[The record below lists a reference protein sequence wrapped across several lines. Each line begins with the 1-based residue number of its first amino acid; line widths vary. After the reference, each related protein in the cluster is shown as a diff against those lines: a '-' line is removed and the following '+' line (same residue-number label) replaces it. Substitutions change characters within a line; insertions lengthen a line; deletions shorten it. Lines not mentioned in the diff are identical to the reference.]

1 MEARTDSLRG
11 ATPPN
16 SVDAE
21 RSVLGAMLQDPSAV
35 VLAAEMLFPDDFYQP
50 AHREIYDCML
60 ALYRQQSPVDLIT
73 VDSELARRGTLEGVG
88 GTAYLIELSQ
98 YVPTTANV
106 KAYIGLVNEKSTL
119 RKLIRAS
126 QEISQECY
134 SQQSPVAETMNHAEK
149 AIFDIVMNR
158 ASGESLVHVRQ
169 VLYNTYASIE
179 ELSKLKGAISG
190 VPTGF
195 TALDNMLTGL
205 HGGEFI
211 VLGARPSM
219 GKTSLA
225 MNIAGHACLN
235 AGKSVAV
242 FELEM
247 PREQLALRLLCSE
260 ARVDMQKVRQGRLA
274 NEDWMRLAKA
284 IGPISNAP
292 LYIDDTAALTP
303 SQLRSRCRRLMMD
316 KGLDLIVVDYLGLMR
331 SDTQNENR
339 QLEVSEISR
348 SLKAIALELK
358 VPLIACAQLSRAP
371 MARENKRPALSDLRD
386 SGSIE
391 QDADVVMF
399 IHREGYY
406 NPEAEDKNVGEII
419 VSKQRN
425 GPLGTVKVAW
435 LSEFVTYANLAPEAS
450 RPDGDTPF

>member
-1 MEARTDSLRG
+1 MSEIRG
-11 ATPPN
+11 VTPPN
-16 SVDAE
+16 SLEAE
-21 RSVLGAMLQDPSAV
+21 RSVLGAMLQDSNAV
-35 VLAAEMLFPDDFYQP
+35 MQASERLAKDDFYQP
-50 AHREIYDCML
+50 AHQELFDAMIK
-60 ALYRQQSPVDLIT
+60 LYREQSPVDMVT
-73 VDSELARRGTLEGVG
+73 VDTELTRRGTLEGVG

-106 KAYIGLVNEKSTL
+106 KAYISLVSEKSTL
-119 RKLIRAS
+119 RRLIKAA

-134 SQQSPVAETMNHAEK
+134 SQQNPLQETMNHAEK

-158 ASGESLVHVRQ
+158 SSGESLVHVKN
-169 VLYNTYASIE
+169 VLYNTYANIE
-179 ELSKLKGAISG
+179 ELSRLKGKISG

-205 HGGEFI
+205 HGGELVI
-211 VLGARPSM
+211 LGARPSM

-225 MNIAGHACLN
+225 MNIASYAALN

-242 FELEM
+242 FSLEM
-247 PREQLALRLLCSE
+247 PREQIALRVLCSD
-260 ARVDMQKVRQGRLA
+260 AKVDMQKVRQGTLSGD
-274 NEDWMRLAKA
+274 DWVRLAKS
-284 IGPISNAP
+284 IGPMSNAP
-292 LYIDDTAALTP
+292 LYIDDTAGITP

-316 KGLDLIVVDYLGLMR
+316 KGLDLIVLDYLGLMHA
-331 SDTQNENR
+331 DGKAENR

-358 VPLIACAQLSRAP
+358 VPVLACAQLSRAST
-371 MARENKRPALSDLRD
+371 ARVDKRPALQDLRD

-406 NPEAEDKNVGEII
+406 DPNAEEKNVGEII
-419 VSKQRN
+419 VQKQRN

-435 LSEFVTYANLAPEAS
+435 LSEYTTYANLAPEAS
-450 RPDGDTPF
+450 GYGDAPF